1 MKVHVIQSKNENE
14 IYVSVSVKNQT
25 LGVLEKMVTC
35 GILVHVIASLTRHLK
50 IDEYLNIKNCSCEK
64 TLFGKLVLA
73 CKDETLNKT
82 EAWLNDTKVTC
93 KKGIASF
100 PLFWW

>member
-1 MKVHVIQSKNENE
+1 
-14 IYVSVSVKNQT
+14 
-25 LGVLEKMVTC
+25 MVTC
-35 GILVHVIASLTRHLK
+35 GILVDVIASLTRHLK

-82 EAWLNDTKVTC
+82 EA
-93 KKGIASF
+93 
-100 PLFWW
+100 